1 MKNTKLTKNMKHDIA
16 HKMYDVHHSK
26 AITMWR
32 EFIPEI
38 QSYCPMVTQVLHYGY
53 NQIENNITD
62 YNWFRDYITTGKY
75 H

>member
-16 HKMYDVHHSK
+16 HKMYDVYQSK
-26 AITMWR
+26 TIIRWR

-62 YNWFRDYITTGKY
+62 SNWFRCYVTTGKY
-75 H
+75 Y